1 MIKDTK
7 ILFKGINIIDSV
19 GIIPKEINQLHFDSR
34 KVSKND
40 MFIAISGTQV
50 DGHSFIEGVIEKG
63 ASLVVCEILP
73 TSINTN
79 TCYLKVENTTLALAI
94 LSANYYDNPSKKLKL
109 VGITGTNGKT
119 STVTML
125 YNMHLE
131 LGYACGLLSTVRN
144 LINGKE
150 INATHTTPDA
160 IQINNLLDQMVNEGC
175 DYCFMEVS
183 SHALIQNRTA
193 GLHFVG
199 AIFSNITHDHL
210 DYHGT
215 FLEYI
220 KAKKILFDNLNKDAF
235 ALINIDDKNAKIM
248 TQNTLAKIFSFS
260 IQSMADYQA
269 KVLENTFEG
278 LHLQINGKNLW
289 IPLVGRFNASNL
301 LAVYGTAILLG
312 HEQEEVLRILSGIKS
327 AEGRFDAIRSKKGIV
342 AIIDYAHT
350 PDALKNVLST
360 INEIRT
366 GNEKLI
372 TVLGAGGDRDK
383 TKRPEMAAIAVELS
397 TSIILTSD
405 NPRSE
410 DPEAILADMEKG
422 IEAKYLAKAL
432 SISNRR
438 EAIKTACALAKEG
451 DIILIAGKGHEK
463 YQEVKGVRHHF
474 DDKEVVN
481 EFINN

>member
-7 ILFKGINIIDSV
+7 ILFKGINIIDSA
-19 GIIPKEINQLHFDSR
+19 GRIPKEINQIHFDSR

-73 TSINTN
+73 EAIDPNISYI
-79 TCYLKVENTTLALAI
+79 KVENTTLALAI

-160 IQINNLLDQMVNEGC
+160 IQINNLLDQMVSEGC

-183 SHALIQNRTA
+183 SHALTQNRTA
-193 GLHFVG
+193 GLHFAG

-248 TQNTLAKIFSFS
+248 TQNTLAKVSSFS

-360 INEIRT
+360 INEIRN

-383 TKRPEMAAIAVELS
+383 TKRPEMASIAVELS

-432 SISNRR
+432 SITNRR

-481 EFINN
+481 EFLNN